1 MKATGKKIKISN
13 QLVFYVS
20 MMIVPILMF
29 IVLNIVIN
37 VEYVL
42 LAFREYNPL
51 DNTYSLV
58 WFKNIGR
65 VIKEFLLEESV
76 LRTSFFN
83 SIVLWA
89 WRTFLGMPLAILFSF
104 YVARK
109 KSFSG
114 FYYTVLFLPTIIS
127 SMVMIFLY
135 SYFMDSVVPTVAQ
148 SLFSR
153 EINPPIG
160 NVNSQWS
167 AVILYNIVFS
177 FGSYVLIFIGSITG
191 ISEEIIESAQLD
203 GVTPL
208 KELVYIVIPLIFP
221 TISTFIVVRIAG
233 MFADTA
239 GLYSFFMEGSQHQ
252 TIGYYLYKD
261 IMSGRATRG
270 DYPYYSAIGLLFS
283 AVIIPITLVVRK
295 LLEKVATV
303 E

>member
-1 MKATGKKIKISN
+1 MKAKENKIKISN
-13 QLVFYVS
+13 QLIFYVS
-20 MMIVPILMF
+20 MMTVPILMF
-29 IVLNIVIN
+29 IVLNIIIN

-42 LAFREYNPL
+42 LAFKEYNPL
-51 DNTYSLV
+51 DNTYSFV
-58 WFKNIGR
+58 WFKNFGR
-65 VIKEFLLEESV
+65 VLKEFALEESV

-83 SIVLWA
+83 SVVLWA

-104 YVARK
+104 YIARK
-109 KSFSG
+109 KTFSG

-127 SMVMIFLY
+127 TMVMIFLY
-135 SYFMDSVVPTVAQ
+135 SYFMDSVVPTVTQAM
-148 SLFSR
+148 FAR
-153 EINPPIG
+153 EISPPLG

-167 AVILYNIVFS
+167 MVILYNIVFS
-177 FGSYVLIFIGSITG
+177 FGTYVLFFIGSITG

-203 GVTPL
+203 GATPFT
-208 KELVYIVIPLIFP
+208 ELIYIVIPLIFP
-221 TISTFIVVRIAG
+221 TISTFIVVRIAN

-239 GLYSFFMEGSQHQ
+239 GLYSFFMQGAQHQ

-261 IMSGRATRG
+261 IMSNRATRG

-283 AVIIPITLVVRK
+283 AIIIPITLIVRK